1 MKTFGNIFLIWRKGP
16 GTRRIPV
23 GVIKHNKTEGVR
35 FEYIKKNLEKAFD
48 NGFISYT
55 GFPDVEKSYTENV
68 LEIFSQR
75 LPKSE
80 RNDLSAFYKFWE
92 IEPKMKEDN
101 LYMLAKTQGL
111 IPIDNFEFLADFY
124 PKKGLV
130 FISEIAGLGK
140 NKIDSNLISIGDA
153 LSFQKETDNL
163 FDKFAVK
170 LFKENL
176 FIGYVKLKH
185 SNIFHKTDR
194 KFDIKIHHLE
204 KNGIIKRAFIR
215 IEVL

>member
-1 MKTFGNIFLIWRKGP
+1 MIWRKGP

-35 FEYIKKNLEKAFD
+35 FQYIQENLKKAFD

-80 RNDLSAFYKFWE
+80 RNDLSTFYKFWE
-92 IEPKMKEDN
+92 IDQKKKEDN

-111 IPIDNFEFLADFY
+111 IPIDNFEFLADFN
-124 PKKGLV
+124 PIKGLV

-140 NKIDSNLISIGDA
+140 NKIDSSLISVGD
-153 LSFQKETDNL
+153 LLRFEKETDNL
-163 FDKFAVK
+163 YDKNAVK
-170 LFKENL
+170 LYKDDL
-176 FIGYVKLKH
+176 FLGYVKIKH
-185 SNIFHKTDR
+185 SKIFYKSNGGFKIT
-194 KFDIKIHHLE
+194 IHHLE
-204 KNGIIKRAFIR
+204 KNGILKRAFIR
-215 IEVL
+215 IEVI

>member
-35 FEYIKKNLEKAFD
+35 FEYLKKNLDLAYE
-48 NGFISYT
+48 NGFIPYT
-55 GFPDVEKSYTENV
+55 GFPDVEKVYNQKV

-75 LPKSE
+75 LAKSE
-80 RNDLSAFYKFWE
+80 RNDLSKFYEFWE
-92 IEPKMKEDN
+92 VDPKLKEDN

-111 IPIDNFEFLADFY
+111 IPTDNFEFLANFH
-124 PKKGLV
+124 PEKGLV
-130 FISEIAGLGK
+130 FISEIAGLSK
-140 NKIDSNLISIGDA
+140 SKIDADLILIDDN
-153 LSFQKETDNL
+153 LSFEKETKNE

-170 LFKENL
+170 LFKGDL

-185 SNIFHKTDR
+185 SSIFYKTER
-194 KFDIKIHHLE
+194 KINIKIHHLE

-215 IEVL
+215 IEIL